1 MIKISIIVPVYNVEN
16 YIQRCAQSL
25 FEQTLSDLEFVFV
38 DDNSPDKSIDI
49 LNTIV
54 EKYPDR
60 KNHVKI
66 VKHKQNSGLPTARYS
81 GVKESS
87 GEYILHCD
95 SDDWLLPET
104 CEELYYT
111 AINNNSD
118 VVVFDLMRTDGKYIK
133 AANTA
138 DIHRFTLDM
147 MYMRSSWSVV
157 NKLFKR
163 SVYNVVEKYPTRNV
177 GEDMGLCLQLI
188 YGCKVMSYI
197 PKAYYQY
204 FVNPSS
210 MSNGIT
216 VIKALNRYVDA
227 KDNVD
232 LVLDFYNTRC
242 KTKAIT
248 DGLTYVKWSVR
259 RIIYG
264 TIYRH
269 DCFKI
274 WASTYPGIGIRLL
287 VNPEV
292 RFKEKIKIILT
303 YLHVCPLR
311 KERIL
316 S

>member
-1 MIKISIIVPVYNVEN
+1 
-16 YIQRCAQSL
+16 
-25 FEQTLSDLEFVFV
+25 
-38 DDNSPDKSIDI
+38 
-49 LNTIV
+49 
-54 EKYPDR
+54 
-60 KNHVKI
+60 
-66 VKHKQNSGLPTARYS
+66 
-81 GVKESS
+81 
-87 GEYILHCD
+87 
-95 SDDWLLPET
+95 
-104 CEELYYT
+104 
-111 AINNNSD
+111 
-118 VVVFDLMRTDGKYIK
+118 
-133 AANTA
+133 
-138 DIHRFTLDM
+138 
-147 MYMRSSWSVV
+147 
-157 NKLFKR
+157 
-163 SVYNVVEKYPTRNV
+163 
-177 GEDMGLCLQLI
+177 
-188 YGCKVMSYI
+188 
-197 PKAYYQY
+197 
-204 FVNPSS
+204 